1 MTIRGCMDVKVKTNL
16 ETMRSRLSFN
26 VKERWSF
33 SAGAAVAAADD
44 DDDAVASGFAE
55 EVYPFG
61 APLTLLRDLVT
72 RVDLLVFAAPFALW
86 PLDTLEGDEGV
97 LLSATLN
104 VPFVMASKLRGVGG
118 DRDFHISAMVRRFR
132 MSLSKI

>member
-1 MTIRGCMDVKVKTNL
+1 MTIRRCTDMKVKTNL
-16 ETMRSRLSFN
+16 ETKRSRLSFR

-33 SAGAAVAAADD
+33 SAGAAAADD
-44 DDDAVASGFAE
+44 DDEVASDFVEG
-55 EVYPFG
+55 VYPFG

-72 RVDLLVFAAPFALW
+72 RVDLLAFAAPFALW